1 MSKTNQHLNIKVIST
16 QHPGNYYIE
25 DTKNLSEKQLKKHLE
40 CLKRNKQAKLLDYK
54 IINRRLDK

>member
-1 MSKTNQHLNIKVIST
+1 MIIKVIST

-40 CLKRNKQAKLLDYK
+40 CLERNKQAKLLDYK
-54 IINRRLDK
+54 IIKS